1 MQDRLP
7 TDDMDE
13 TEFEEFCF
21 GLLRELGFVNLDW
34 RKGTG
39 HASSPSDSG
48 RDIVAQ
54 LPKEDVGGRQY
65 FETWFVDCK
74 RHKSGVPPAK
84 VSSLLA
90 WAEAERADVALIIA
104 SHYLS
109 NPCKDFLKA
118 YEKNNRPRF
127 RIRYWERTDLQ
138 RMVEDHE
145 KFVDEFEERYL
156 RANMR
161 TKAEI
166 WEAVGEFFDR
176 VWFGRKLEYLANI
189 ADGTEKEAPPE
200 IMEGMRS
207 AMRKIV
213 AEYGRENLQEVEDA
227 FEWGM
232 INGKLSAL
240 RWVLGDEW
248 DMLDT

>member
-1 MQDRLP
+1 MPDYLP

-39 HASSPSDSG
+39 LASSPSDSG

-54 LPKEDVGGRQY
+54 WPREDVGGRQY
-65 FETWFVDCK
+65 RETWFVDCK
-74 RHKSGVPPAK
+74 HYKRGVPPAK
-84 VSSLLA
+84 VSGLLA

-104 SHYLS
+104 SNYLS

-118 YEKNNRPRF
+118 YETNNRPRF

-138 RMVEDHE
+138 RMLEEHDT
-145 KFVDEFEERYL
+145 FVERYL
-156 RANMR
+156 RAHLR
-161 TKAEI
+161 TKSEILTAEH
-166 WEAVGEFFDR
+166 EFMER
-176 VWFGRKLEYLANI
+176 VWYERKLVYLANI
-189 ADGTEKEAPPE
+189 ADGTEQEAPPE
-200 IMEGMRS
+200 IMEGMRRG
-207 AMRKIV
+207 MQK
-213 AEYGRENLQEVEDA
+213 AEAQYGGKLEVEDP

-240 RWVLGDEW
+240 RWMLGEDWDE
-248 DMLDT
+248 LYT

>member
-1 MQDRLP
+1 MQDYLP
-7 TDDMDE
+7 IDDMNE

-21 GLLRELGFVNLDW
+21 SLMRELGFVNLDW

-54 LPKEDVGGRQY
+54 WPREDVGGRQY
-65 FETWFVDCK
+65 HETWFVDCK
-74 RHKSGVPPAK
+74 HHKRGVPPAK
-84 VSSLLA
+84 VSGLLA
-90 WAEAERADVALIIA
+90 WAEAERADAALIIA
-104 SHYLS
+104 SNYLS

-118 YEKNNRPRF
+118 HETNNRPRF

-138 RMVEDHE
+138 RMLEDH
-145 KFVDEFEERYL
+145 DEFLERYL
-156 RANMR
+156 RVHMR
-161 TKAEI
+161 TKPDILAAEL
-166 WEAVGEFFDR
+166 EFMER
-176 VWFGRKLEYLANI
+176 VWYERKLVYLQNI

-200 IMEGMRS
+200 IMEGMRR
-207 AMRKIV
+207 AMRK
-213 AEYGRENLQEVEDA
+213 AEATYGDKLEVEDA

-240 RWVLGDEW
+240 RWILGEDWDE
-248 DMLDT
+248 LYT

>member
-1 MQDRLP
+1 MPDYLP

-13 TEFEEFCF
+13 TDFEEFCF
-21 GLLRELGFVNLDW
+21 GLMRELGFVNLDW

-39 HASSPSDSG
+39 LASSPSDSG

-54 LPKEDVGGRQY
+54 WPREDVGGRQY
-65 FETWFVDCK
+65 HETWFVDCK
-74 RHKSGVPPAK
+74 HYKRGVPPAK
-84 VSSLLA
+84 VSGLLA

-104 SHYLS
+104 SNYLS

-118 YEKNNRPRF
+118 YETNNRPRF

-138 RMVEDHE
+138 RMLEEHDT
-145 KFVDEFEERYL
+145 FVERYL
-156 RANMR
+156 RAHMR
-161 TKAEI
+161 TKSEILTAEL
-166 WEAVGEFFDR
+166 EFMER
-176 VWFGRKLEYLANI
+176 VWYERKLVYLANI

-200 IMEGMRS
+200 IMEGMRRG
-207 AMRKIV
+207 MQK
-213 AEYGRENLQEVEDA
+213 AEAQYGEKLEVEGA

-240 RWVLGDEW
+240 RWMLGEDWDE
-248 DMLDT
+248 LYT

>member
-1 MQDRLP
+1 MQDYLP
-7 TDDMDE
+7 TDDMNE

-21 GLLRELGFVNLDW
+21 SLLRELGFVNLDW

-54 LPKEDVGGRQY
+54 RLQEDVGGRQY
-65 FETWFVDCK
+65 HETWFIDCK
-74 RHKSGVPPAK
+74 HHKRGVPPAK

-90 WAEAERADVALIIA
+90 WAEAERVDVALIIA
-104 SHYLS
+104 SNYLS

-118 YEKNNRPRF
+118 YETNNRPRF
-127 RIRYWERTDLQ
+127 RIRHWERTDLQ
-138 RMVEDHE
+138 RMLDEH
-145 KFVDEFEERYL
+145 DEFLERYL

-166 WEAVGEFFDR
+166 LAAEFEFMER
-176 VWFGRKLEYLANI
+176 VWYERKLVYLANI

-200 IMEGMRS
+200 VMEGMRQ
-207 AMRKIV
+207 AMRK
-213 AEYGRENLQEVEDA
+213 AEATYGEKLNVEDA

-240 RWVLGDEW
+240 RWMLGEDWDE
-248 DMLDT
+248 LYT